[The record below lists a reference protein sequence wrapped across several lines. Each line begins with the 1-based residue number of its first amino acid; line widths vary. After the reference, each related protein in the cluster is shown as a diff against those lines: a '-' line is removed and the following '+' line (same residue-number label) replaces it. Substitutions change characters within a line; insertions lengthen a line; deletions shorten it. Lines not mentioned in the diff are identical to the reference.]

1 MNRVKDLFKS
11 TKENGRAALS
21 MYVTAGY
28 PNLDASYSIIK
39 SAIDAGV
46 DIVELGVPYSDP
58 LADGTTIQNASTA
71 ALSNGVT
78 LQDCIDLAV
87 LLRAASPNTPIV
99 LMGYYNPFLQYG
111 IENLSKECGLAGID
125 GLIVPDLPPEESGV
139 LQDALN
145 LHGLDLIYLLAPT
158 SDAARV
164 EQVIRRTTS
173 FIYCVSVT
181 GVTGARSTIEAD
193 GLELVSQVKEAT
205 EFPVALG
212 FGISTPAHVREASGV
227 ADAVIVGSAF
237 VDKINNDLEGDLPKV
252 IATYVD
258 ELRKAL

>member
-1 MNRVKDLFKS
+1 MNRVKNLFKS
-11 TKENGRAALS
+11 TTENDRAALS
-21 MYVTAGY
+21 MYLTAGY

-46 DIVELGVPYSDP
+46 DIVELGIPYSDP

-87 LLRAASPNTPIV
+87 LLREASPNTPIV

-111 IENLSKECGLAGID
+111 IDNLSKECGLAGVD
-125 GLIVPDLPPEESGV
+125 GLIVPDLPPEESDI

-158 SDAARV
+158 SEPDRV

-173 FIYCVSVT
+173 FIYCVSLS
-181 GVTGARSTIEAD
+181 GVTGARSTIEED
-193 GLELVSQVKEAT
+193 GLELVRKVKQST

-212 FGISTPAHVREASGV
+212 FGISTPSHVREAASV
-227 ADAVIVGSAF
+227 ADAVIIGSAF
-237 VDKINNDLEGDLPKV
+237 VDKINDDLEGDLPRL
-252 IATYVD
+252 IASYVS
-258 ELRKAL
+258 ELREAL

>member
-1 MNRVKDLFKS
+1 MNRVKNLFKS
-11 TKENGRAALS
+11 TTENGRSALS

-28 PNLDASYSIIK
+28 PNLDASYSVIK

-58 LADGTTIQNASTA
+58 LADGTTIQNASAA
-71 ALSNGVT
+71 ALVNGVT

-87 LLRAASPNTPIV
+87 LLRAACPDTPIV

-125 GLIVPDLPPEESGV
+125 GIIVPDLPPEESDI
-139 LQDALN
+139 LQGALN

-158 SDAARV
+158 SEPDRV
-164 EQVIRRTTS
+164 QEVIKRTTA

-181 GVTGARSTIEAD
+181 GVTGARSTIEAG
-193 GLELVSQVKEAT
+193 GLELVRQVKQAT
-205 EFPVALG
+205 KFPVALG
-212 FGISTPAHVREASGV
+212 FGISTPSHVREASTV

-237 VDKINNDLEGDLPKV
+237 VDKINNNLEGDLPKL
-252 IATYVD
+252 IAAYVA
-258 ELRKAL
+258 ELKEAL

>member
-1 MNRVKDLFKS
+1 
-11 TKENGRAALS
+11 
-21 MYVTAGY
+21 
-28 PNLDASYSIIK
+28 
-39 SAIDAGV
+39 
-46 DIVELGVPYSDP
+46 
-58 LADGTTIQNASTA
+58 
-71 ALSNGVT
+71 
-78 LQDCIDLAV
+78 
-87 LLRAASPNTPIV
+87 
-99 LMGYYNPFLQYG
+99 MGYYNPFLQYG

-252 IATYVD
+252 IATYVN